1 MPNPNLAQLD
11 EMLPVAPLK
20 LIVMES
26 AASLGTRINENLVD
40 VRHAELLSTLD
51 DPTFKD
57 YLLDDYRLKFTV
69 TRFASGE
76 GKVTMDESVRGRDVF
91 ILTDVMNHSITYD
104 MRGFTNYM
112 SPDDHYTDLRRVIAA
127 INGKAR
133 RITVIMPFLYEG
145 RQHKRSERESLDCA
159 VMIREL
165 TDMGITNFI
174 TFDAHDPRVMNA
186 APLGGFDNFL
196 ASYQFLKALLYNV
209 DDLTVDKDHLTVISP
224 DEGALDRAV
233 YFADVLGADTGM
245 FYKRRDYTRIVDGKN
260 PIVAHEYLGETLD
273 GKDVIVIDDMIS
285 SGGSMIDTARKLKER
300 GAKRVYLCAT
310 FGLFTDGLDV
320 FDKSYEEGAFD
331 RVIAT
336 DLTYLHPE
344 LMTREW
350 FIVADMSRFIAMII
364 DFINHDASITGV
376 MTPTEKIHEFV
387 RKYNEGADA
396 HDVIPE

>member
-1 MPNPNLAQLD
+1 MPNPNLEQLD
-11 EMLPVAPLK
+11 NLLPVAPMK
-20 LIVMES
+20 LIILES
-26 AASLGTRINENLVD
+26 AAALGNTINSNLVE
-40 VRHAELLSTLD
+40 VRHSERLASYS
-51 DPTFKD
+51 DPVFKD
-57 YLLDDYRLKFTV
+57 YLQEDYRL
-69 TRFASGE
+69 RFRMERFPSGE
-76 GKVTMDESVRGRDVF
+76 GKAVLEESVRGRDIF
-91 ILTDVMNHSITYD
+91 ILTDVMNHSLTYE

-159 VMIREL
+159 VMIKEL
-165 TDMGITNFI
+165 TDMGVTNFI
-174 TFDAHDPRVMNA
+174 TFDAHDPRVLNA

-245 FYKRRDYTRIVDGKN
+245 FYKRRDYSRIENGKN
-260 PIVAHEYLGETLD
+260 PIVAHEYLGEDLD

-285 SGGSMIDTARKLKER
+285 SGGSMIDTAKKLKER
-300 GAKRVYLCAT
+300 GAKRVFLCAT
-310 FGLFTDGLDV
+310 FGLFTDGPGV
-320 FDKSYEEGAFD
+320 FDKAYEEGAFD
-331 RVIAT
+331 RVIST
-336 DLTYLHPE
+336 NFTYLDPE
-344 LMTREW
+344 VLNREW
-350 FIVADMSRFIAMII
+350 FIVADMSRFIALII

-387 RKYNEGADA
+387 RKYNEGWDA
-396 HDVIPE
+396 HEVLP